1 MQRLIL
7 TITSIIFMSINAN
20 AQIEKT
26 VDQAN
31 GLKIGQKAPV
41 FEAMDASG
49 NEFILKNEI
58 QNQPVVVIFYRGYW
72 CPVCNKHLSQ
82 IQDSLQLILEKGVKV
97 VAISPEK
104 PEYLEKM
111 SLKTGA
117 EFTLL
122 YDDNNDI
129 AKAYDVNF
137 KPSSKLLF
145 TYNVI
150 LGADMKNT
158 HSDDSQQL
166 PIPATYL
173 INKDGKIVWR
183 QFDRDYHYRASV
195 KEIIKAV
202 DKL

>member
-1 MQRLIL
+1 
-7 TITSIIFMSINAN
+7 MSINSN
-20 AQIEKT
+20 AQSEKT
-26 VDQAN
+26 VDQAS
-31 GLKIGQKAPV
+31 GLKIGQKAPM
-41 FEAMDASG
+41 FEAIDASG

-58 QNQPVVVIFYRGYW
+58 KNQPVVVIFYRGYW

-82 IQDSLQLILEKGVKV
+82 IQDSLQLIMEKGVKV

-104 PEYLEKM
+104 PEYLDKM
-111 SLKTGA
+111 SEKTGA

-122 YDDNNDI
+122 YDENNNI

-137 KPSSKLLF
+137 KPSSKQLF

-150 LGADMKNT
+150 LGADLKNT

-183 QFDRDYHYRASV
+183 QFDRDYHKRASV
-195 KEIIKAV
+195 KDILKAV
-202 DKL
+202 DNL

>member
-1 MQRLIL
+1 
-7 TITSIIFMSINAN
+7 MSTNAN
-20 AQIEKT
+20 AQSEKT

-31 GLKIGQKAPV
+31 GLNVGQEAPL
-41 FEAMDASG
+41 FEASDAAG
-49 NEFILKNEI
+49 NKFKLKNEI
-58 QNQPVVVIFYRGYW
+58 KNQPVVVIFYRGYW

-82 IQDSLQLILEKGVKV
+82 IQDSLQLIMEKGVKV
-97 VAISPEK
+97 LAISPEK
-104 PEYLEKM
+104 PEYLDKM
-111 SLKTGA
+111 SEKSGA

-122 YDDNNDI
+122 YDENNDI

-137 KPSSKLLF
+137 KPSSKQLF

-183 QFDRDYHYRASV
+183 QFDRDYHNRASV
-195 KEIIKAV
+195 KDILKAV
-202 DKL
+202 DNLQ